1 MIYANSGELYEG
13 EQQKILKLYN
23 GRVINIE
30 NSKINLFDFDQIN
43 FSLQNLNTK
52 TITVPKIQEIDTKTL
67 LSCFINIKIKN
78 TYQSF
83 KCDNNL
89 KKEIKIELINR
100 IYKPIFIPLTVLFSC
115 FIILYSKN
123 DKNYKTKINFIF
135 MIVFF
140 LLVYSEVSVQYS
152 SSSIY
157 LTTLYFF
164 IPILIFIIG
173 YFMFY
178 RMIKNV

>member
-67 LSCFINIKIKN
+67 LSCFINIKIK
-78 TYQSF
+78 
-83 KCDNNL
+83 
-89 KKEIKIELINR
+89 
-100 IYKPIFIPLTVLFSC
+100 IFIRTRF
-115 FIILYSKN
+115 
-123 DKNYKTKINFIF
+123 
-135 MIVFF
+135 
-140 LLVYSEVSVQYS
+140 
-152 SSSIY
+152 
-157 LTTLYFF
+157 
-164 IPILIFIIG
+164 G
-173 YFMFY
+173 
-178 RMIKNV
+178 